1 MEMIQNIAVF
11 VIAALAAVYLMTKFI
26 WTPAFLKK
34 KSASKSACGNDGCGC
49 H

>member
-1 MEMIQNIAVF
+1 MDIFQNILVF
-11 VIAALAAVYLMTKFI
+11 IIASLAALYLITKFI

-34 KSASKSACGNDGCGC
+34 KSASKSACGSDGCGC